1 MAKTLNVI
9 KRSPKKQPKGRFSKK
24 EGASVPELS
33 YRDDKEQD
41 DYYGSKAAGQSDS
54 SEFSRGGP
62 IEGKGHKS
70 HLGRPGRASGGRAT
84 SGSMTEKPRRSI
96 GPDETDHAS
105 EYGALS
111 RTENTPPAGRANRAS
126 GGRTKG
132 KTVVNVIVAGGR
144 GQQQPMPAPMPM
156 PPPAGR
162 PQCRSKGLRWRRERR
177 QGCRPELVAGCRWA
191 RCRPM
196 RRPIAVR
203 APLVR
208 RWPPFRARAADGSRK
223 NTGPRPA
230 KGDSKKP
237 RARSATI
244 RSFDD

>member
-24 EGASVPELS
+24 ESASVPELS

-70 HLGRPGRASGGRAT
+70 HLGRPGRASGGRAS

-156 PPPAGR
+156 PPPGGAPPMPIQRPPMAPGAPSGMPPGVGGGMPMGAMPTNAPPYSGPGSVGPQMAAIPRKRGGR
-162 PQCRSKGLRWRRERR
+162 VEEKYGAASGEGRLEKTAREKRNN
-177 QGCRPELVAGCRWA
+177 PELR
-191 RCRPM
+191 
-196 RRPIAVR
+196 
-203 APLVR
+203 
-208 RWPPFRARAADGSRK
+208 
-223 NTGPRPA
+223 
-230 KGDSKKP
+230 
-237 RARSATI
+237 
-244 RSFDD
+244 